1 MGKKL
6 FTIALCLFISIG
18 AALVQTIKVSGTVTE
33 AASGEPIPGA
43 TVIVEGTLTG
53 TSTGFD
59 GKYSISVSSNAKLTV
74 SVIGFTTVTVPVDGK
89 TTINIALEEDKN
101 ILEDAVV
108 VGYGSAKKVGSLV
121 GSVSTVKSDVLKN
134 APSSSALDALQG
146 QVAGLAVMT
155 TGGIAGENNVS
166 MTLHGVGS
174 LGSSSTPLFIV
185 DGIQASSRAI
195 MAMNPNDIKS
205 ISILKDASATSIYGS
220 RAANG
225 VVYVTTKAGSY
236 DAKASVTVRSQVGI
250 STLADMSLYKNMM
263 SGDEL
268 KEFWVRAGIH
278 TPEEIKATFTD
289 KGV

>member
-18 AALVQTIKVSGTVTE
+18 ATLAQTIKVSGTVTE